1 MDTDTDYHQSNDYSQ
16 ANDNGLEEYQDDVPV
31 NDDDQQDF
39 EDDFYADEDPYG
51 ANFADP
57 AGLRDD
63 DHQSGFRAQAD
74 PPAQAQLCTVDS
86 EYSVTCLS
94 CLQVFKSNTKLYQHL
109 DGCKP
114 QAAAAIPA
122 KAIANFANPAYRIIH
137 SARQTDHVPGYA
149 FRSWRYATATVGLG
163 SPSKLNTCCLDSG
176 CVMTLIDS
184 KLAASLQ
191 YPQYPISPIPIS
203 RIGSQH
209 LSDRYIVIQVYFL
222 NKDTA
227 AELRIEAHVVED
239 LRAQLLIGMDVLG
252 PEGFILDFPRSQA
265 IIESCENLTFPIA
278 LCAKPHHVSKRPVY
292 ASSKIEVPPRQAARI
307 PIVVKSILP
316 KDRDFVFE
324 PGNSKFE
331 IPAQMVDAGFAYIH
345 AVNNTDRTQVIR
357 KKDRVGQLLEPDFTS
372 AYQVS
377 TEVTPLASQPQAVEP
392 RPPLINRDVHDSV
405 TAYLAAINNLP
416 RLPDRLPNRLPD
428 TIFTPDIQKVLPIST
443 AYARPGHPLETVL
456 PNSIIIYGTPKT
468 AAVLRDIYK
477 QYNIWSNPSV
487 IDIL

>member
-1 MDTDTDYHQSNDYSQ
+1 
-16 ANDNGLEEYQDDVPV
+16 
-31 NDDDQQDF
+31 
-39 EDDFYADEDPYG
+39 
-51 ANFADP
+51 
-57 AGLRDD
+57 
-63 DHQSGFRAQAD
+63 
-74 PPAQAQLCTVDS
+74 
-86 EYSVTCLS
+86 
-94 CLQVFKSNTKLYQHL
+94 
-109 DGCKP
+109 
-114 QAAAAIPA
+114 
-122 KAIANFANPAYRIIH
+122 
-137 SARQTDHVPGYA
+137 
-149 FRSWRYATATVGLG
+149 
-163 SPSKLNTCCLDSG
+163 
-176 CVMTLIDS
+176 MTLIDS

-222 NKDTA
+222 NKDIA
-227 AELRIEAHVVED
+227 AELRIEAHIVKD
-239 LRAQLLIGMDVLG
+239 LCAQLLIGMDVLG

-265 IIESCENLTFPIA
+265 IIKSCENLTFPIA
-278 LCAKPHHVSKRPVY
+278 LCAKPHHMSKRPVY
-292 ASSKIEVPPRQAARI
+292 TSSKIEVPPRQAAQI
-307 PIVVKSILP
+307 PIIVKSILP
-316 KDRDFVFE
+316 KDRDFVFK
-324 PGNSKFE
+324 PGNSKFK
-331 IPAQMVDAGFAYIH
+331 IPAQMVDAGFTYIH

-357 KKDRVGQLLEPDFTS
+357 KKDRISQLLEPDFTS